1 MRDPSAL
8 RENRVPREIKAF
20 RGAKEKA
27 ALKVI
32 GESKARVNVVSRVSR
47 VSRVFGVDRDLLGQY
62 L

>member
-1 MRDPSAL
+1 VRDPSAL

-32 GESKARVNVVSRVSR
+32 EESKVKANVVSKVSRVSW
-47 VSRVFGVDRDLLGQY
+47 SRNL
-62 L
+62 